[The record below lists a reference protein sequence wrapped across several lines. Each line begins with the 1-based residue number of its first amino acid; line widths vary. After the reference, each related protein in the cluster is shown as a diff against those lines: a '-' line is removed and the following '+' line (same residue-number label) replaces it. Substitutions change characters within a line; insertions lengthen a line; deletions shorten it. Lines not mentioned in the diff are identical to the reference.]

1 MSFRQFGGKTY
12 SAKNNIISNHYS
24 ATNNLTITDNIGQS
38 NSHINSLSDLD
49 VCGNITASGNITANY
64 MFLSSEYISTE
75 DNAVMPKSYI
85 DNIVTGKLNA
95 GEGLNI
101 TTDVSG
107 KSYINVDN
115 SLNNIEYL
123 DNNAGDLH
131 LGEDTSG
138 NIIIGK
144 KYDEQTTIIQNKA
157 IVWGGL
163 DVSGQAYL
171 TNFVNDNDA
180 SNQLVPKSYVD
191 AIASLNVVETT
202 VITSSGNITLNG
214 TEKKVEFAIIGGG
227 GGGSGGQGGENYVG
241 VPPPQGAPRGDVGYK
256 GGIGGACY
264 YTIIAP
270 TATNIPCV
278 VGNGGVG
285 GTGGIGADG
294 LGGTGGTGGTSR
306 ITVNS
311 LNIEAYGGEGG
322 TSGAVGAGGGLLN
335 GLYGANGGGTI
346 NSYGDGGIGGDGGA
360 GGIYVNIDGS
370 IIPPKD
376 GDVGG
381 TGANGCIIVTKYY

>member
-49 VCGNITASGNITANY
+49 VCGNITANY
-64 MFLSSEYISTE
+64 MFLSSGYISTE

-85 DNIVTGKLNA
+85 DTIATGNLNA
-95 GEGLNI
+95 GIGLNT
-101 TTDVSG
+101 TTDVSSG
-107 KSYINVDN
+107 ESYINVDN

-131 LGEDTSG
+131 LGENTSG

-171 TNFVNDNDA
+171 TNFVNDHENP
-180 SNQLVPKSYVD
+180 NQIVPKSYVD
-191 AIASLNVVETT
+191 EIASLNVVETT
-202 VITSSGNITLNG
+202 VITSSGNITLDG

-227 GGGSGGQGGENYVG
+227 GGGSGGQGGENYFG
-241 VPPPQGAPRGDVGYK
+241 EPPPQSAPPGDDGYK

-270 TATNIPCV
+270 TATTISCV
-278 VGNGGVG
+278 VGAGGAG
-285 GTGGIGADG
+285 GTGGIAPDG
-294 LGGTGGTGGTSR
+294 LGGAGGTGGTSR

-311 LNIEAYGGEGG
+311 LNIEAYGGVGG
-322 TSGAVGAGGGLLN
+322 TSGAVGAGGAWLN

-360 GGIYVNIDGS
+360 GGIYVDIDGS
-370 IIPPKD
+370 IIPPED
-376 GDVGG
+376 GDAGE

>member
-123 DNNAGDLH
+123 DNNAGVLH
-131 LGEDTSG
+131 LGEHTDG

-144 KYDEQTTIIQNKA
+144 DNTNQTTTIQNQA
-157 IVWGGL
+157 IVKGGL
-163 DVSGQAYL
+163 DVSGTLSYQNYPQPIILSCQIKRNPPTSGETEGYYIDPTTNNGFNLNYSGPDPSGSPLYDGSGVGFSSMGNIIINFESTLKNSMYNVQLTGLRDGNDNNDSVIYCGYKNKSTNGFRILFNNKNGL
-171 TNFVNDNDA
+171 TNLSTQDTHDVID
-180 SNQLVPKSYVD
+180 
-191 AIASLNVVETT
+191 VV
-202 VITSSGNITLNG
+202 V
-214 TEKKVEFAIIGGG
+214 F
-227 GGGSGGQGGENYVG
+227 YY
-241 VPPPQGAPRGDVGYK
+241 PYK
-256 GGIGGACY
+256 
-264 YTIIAP
+264 
-270 TATNIPCV
+270 
-278 VGNGGVG
+278 
-285 GTGGIGADG
+285 
-294 LGGTGGTGGTSR
+294 LG
-306 ITVNS
+306 
-311 LNIEAYGGEGG
+311 
-322 TSGAVGAGGGLLN
+322 
-335 GLYGANGGGTI
+335 
-346 NSYGDGGIGGDGGA
+346 
-360 GGIYVNIDGS
+360 
-370 IIPPKD
+370 
-376 GDVGG
+376 
-381 TGANGCIIVTKYY
+381 